1 MPLNR
6 SSLFLEVIEGLSKNP
21 GIGDGNVEGMTKEIL
36 HKSAHF
42 LKVERT
48 NIWLTNENEPNIHC
62 LLAYQRKVDLFYY
75 ESPLIK
81 SKCPIYF
88 AHLSK
93 NEFIVSS
100 DSREEAFIVE
110 LLNGYL
116 IPNNIYSMIEVPIIM
131 GGKLRGI
138 LCFENTE
145 TKRIWTNDEQH
156 FAIALAHLMTLT
168 LENEEKNRYRKEL
181 EKVVKEK
188 SLLIKEMNHRVKN
201 NLTIINALIKSESH
215 KAKDTFHK
223 ELFTNLKSKTIT
235 LSSLLDFTIE
245 RNGEN
250 EIDLK
255 SFINKLFR
263 NINETYGHDLNVKAK
278 IDLNDVKI
286 QENKAMPTAL
296 ILNEIIVNCYKHAFN
311 KMKSNEIEI
320 SLNKTENN
328 SIVIT
333 ILDNGKG
340 LPENYNQ
347 KGLGFDFIYGLCEQ
361 IDSNISINSSES
373 GTSIKIEIIQS

>member
-42 LKVERT
+42 LKIERT
-48 NIWLTNENEPNIHC
+48 NIWLTNENEPNLHC

-81 SKCPIYF
+81 SKCPVYC

-100 DSREEAFIVE
+100 DSREEAFMVE

-145 TKRIWTNDEQH
+145 TQRIWTNDEQH

-188 SLLIKEMNHRVKN
+188 SLLINEMNHRVKN

-215 KAKDTFHK
+215 KAKDAFHK

-250 EIDLK
+250 EVDLK

-263 NINETYGHDLNVKAK
+263 NINETYGHDLNVMAK

-286 QENKAMPTAL
+286 QEKKAMPTAL
-296 ILNEIIVNCYKHAFN
+296 ILNEILVNCYKHAFN
-311 KMKSNEIEI
+311 KRKSNEIQI

-328 SIVIT
+328 SITIR

-347 KGLGFDFIYGLCEQ
+347 KGLGFDFIYGLCDQ
-361 IDSNISINSSES
+361 IDSNISIDSSES
-373 GTSIKIEIIQS
+373 GTSIEIEI